1 MDLIY
6 IGLIVAMFASTW
18 GLIKLCGG
26 LGGAR

>member
-6 IGLIVAMFASTW
+6 IGLAFVLFGFTW
-18 GLIKLCGG
+18 GLIKLCGS

>member
-6 IGLIVAMFASTW
+6 GAMIVMFFASTW

-26 LGGAR
+26 LGGAP